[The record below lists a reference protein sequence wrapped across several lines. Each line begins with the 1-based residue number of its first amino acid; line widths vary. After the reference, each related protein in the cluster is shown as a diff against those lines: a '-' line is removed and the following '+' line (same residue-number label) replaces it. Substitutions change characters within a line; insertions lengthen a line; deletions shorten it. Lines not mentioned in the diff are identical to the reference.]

1 MISINKKLVGS
12 KKSIIAIF
20 YLSVTIMLI
29 ITGYAAFNSAENYE
43 DKKEIIIGDVL
54 LDTEFPSGSVNLV
67 TYLMIF
73 SLISW
78 FAAIK
83 IFEDNLKSLPSY
95 IQTIL
100 QIFSLV
106 AIIISGYELFYNFTV
121 WNSVI
126 IDNLINGNFEPDQN
140 LINYPKADTP
150 WNLAFATQMFL
161 AALIISCHCF
171 YVITKSKI
179 IGNNTG
185 MNIKT

>member
-1 MISINKKLVGS
+1 MITINRKLVNS

-29 ITGYAAFNSAENYE
+29 ITGYGMLKSAESYKN
-43 DKKEIIIGDVL
+43 DKKIIIGDVL
-54 LDTEFPSGSVNLV
+54 LDTEFPLRGSVNLV

-78 FAAIK
+78 FTAMK
-83 IFEDNLKSLPSY
+83 IFEDNINNLSSY

-100 QIFSLV
+100 QIFSLI
-106 AIIISGYELFYNFTV
+106 AIIISVYELFYNFTV
-121 WNSVI
+121 WNSII
-126 IDNLINGNFEPDQN
+126 IDNLISGIFEPDQN

-161 AALIISCHCF
+161 ASLIIASHCF
-171 YVITKSKI
+171 FVITKSKNMI
-179 IGNNTG
+179 
-185 MNIKT
+185 